1 MPDVSRSR
9 SALPRRGRY
18 GLDAPYLL
26 ALPVIA
32 IVFNLTQVVLTGRPW
47 GLLGAALIA
56 IFCGFGWHSSRHGKF
71 VVWDEILDELALGG
85 DEPLLDVG
93 CGRGAVLLMAAERLP
108 TGRAVGIDLWR
119 KQDQSGNAL
128 DVTRRNAEAEGVA
141 DRVTL
146 ETADMTALPFAAGS
160 FDVVLSSLAVH
171 NVPGRAARERAIDE
185 MVRVLAVNGRI
196 ALADLRS
203 TGVYRDRLVSLGMTD
218 VTVRNLG
225 WRMWWGGPWV
235 PTRLVTAR
243 RAG

>member
-1 MPDVSRSR
+1 MPDLSRSR
-9 SALPRRGRY
+9 STVPRRGRY

-26 ALPVIA
+26 ALPVVA
-32 IVFNLTQVVLTGRPW
+32 IVFNLAQVVLTGRLW

-56 IFCGFGWHSSRHGKF
+56 VFCGFGWHSSRRGKF
-71 VVWDEILDELALGG
+71 VVWAEILDQLGLGG
-85 DEPLLDVG
+85 DERLLDVG
-93 CGRGAVLLMAAERLP
+93 CGRGAVLLMAAQRLT

-119 KQDQSGNAL
+119 TRDQSGNAIEM
-128 DVTRRNAEAEGVA
+128 TRRNAEAEGVA

-171 NVPGRAARERAIDE
+171 NVPGRDSRERAIDE
-185 MVRVLAVNGRI
+185 MVRVLAADGRI
-196 ALADLRS
+196 ALADLRW

-243 RAG
+243 RQG

>member
-1 MPDVSRSR
+1 M
-9 SALPRRGRY
+9 PRRGRY
-18 GLDAPYLL
+18 GLDAPNLL
-26 ALPVIA
+26 ALPAIA
-32 IVFNLTQVVLTGRPW
+32 IVFNLAQVVLTGRPW

-56 IFCGFGWHSSRHGKF
+56 VFCGFGWHSSRRGKF
-71 VVWDEILDELALGG
+71 VVWNEILDELALRG
-85 DEPLLDVG
+85 DERLLDVG
-93 CGRGAVLLMAAERLP
+93 CGRGAVLLMAAERLT
-108 TGRAVGIDLWR
+108 TGRAVGVDLWR

-128 DVTRRNAEAEGVA
+128 EVTRRNAEAEGVA

-160 FDVVLSSLAVH
+160 FDVVLSNIAVH

-185 MVRVLAVNGRI
+185 MVRVLAPNGRI

-218 VTVRNLG
+218 VTVRDLG